1 MQKIGIFGGTFDPI
15 HNGHLAIAEAALK
28 LGNLDQVIWVPV
40 NQALHKPF
48 QTSASIEQRRQMIEL
63 AISNY
68 PKFTLILPELT
79 SSYAIDTQRQL
90 QQTYPNK
97 NWYWILGLDT
107 FLTLPKWYQCQQLCE
122 TVDWIIA
129 PRSLSNF
136 QVTKIDKSPQELCKQ
151 VVSQLWEEGKIV
163 RWQILNSPQS
173 DISSTIIRQ
182 RYFLNQEIDGLVP
195 EQIKTYIETQ
205 KNYPIQTLYK

>member
-40 NQALHKPF
+40 NQAHHKSF
-48 QTSASIEQRRQMIEL
+48 QTSASIEQRRQMLEI

-79 SSYAIDTQRQL
+79 SFYAIDTKIKL
-90 QQTYPNK
+90 EQTYPNK
-97 NWYWILGLDT
+97 HWSWILGLDT

-129 PRSLSNF
+129 PRSLSDFKLTEINN
-136 QVTKIDKSPQELCKQ
+136 SPEELCKE
-151 VVSQLWEEGKIV
+151 VARQLWKKGKIV
-163 RWQILNSPQS
+163 RWQILNSPQI

-182 RYFLNQEIDGLVP
+182 RCFLNQTIDGLVP
-195 EQIKTYIETQ
+195 KEIITYIKNQ
-205 KNYPIQTLYK
+205 KIYLIETLYK